1 MSITSPAPRVV
12 IVDDNLPN
20 IDLAR
25 FVLEGDGFAV
35 RSAMHA
41 AEALALIETFQPH
54 LVLMDIQLPGEDGLA
69 LTRRLRAQPGG
80 GDLRIVAFTAFAMKG
95 DEARMRE
102 AGCDG
107 YLSKPIRVA
116 TFAASVRALLPERGD

>member
-1 MSITSPAPRVV
+1 MSIALPTPRVV
-12 IVDDNLPN
+12 IVDDNRPN

-25 FVLEGDGFAV
+25 FVLEGEGFAV
-35 RSAMHA
+35 RSAMDA
-41 AEALALIETFQPH
+41 TEALAVIATFQPH

-80 GDLRIVAFTAFAMKG
+80 RDLRIVAFTAFAMKG

-116 TFAASVRALLPERGD
+116 TFAASVRALLPERRD

>member
-1 MSITSPAPRVV
+1 MPAAVAPRVV

-25 FVLEGDGFAV
+25 YVLEGDGFAV
-35 RSAMHA
+35 RAAMGA
-41 AEALALIETFQPH
+41 AEALTVIAAFRPH

-69 LTRRLRAQPGG
+69 LTQRLRAQPGG
-80 GDLRIVAFTAFAMKG
+80 AQLRIVAFTAFAMKG

-116 TFAASVRALLPERGD
+116 TFAATVRGLLPDRLD